1 MSVVSE
7 NTMGRPDGSD
17 DRPERSKAALLAAA
31 VLLVVVIG
39 LVLVFGIARPPAL
52 PSLAEQ
58 PDPAPPAA
66 VAWTSYDTEDGP
78 CLQIATSDGGTEKLD
93 CNLEGEVWAWDD
105 AGIVVYTYGPR
116 DHLEVIDPATG
127 ELVERREARGEG
139 AAGPPDGGV
148 RSRTTDGILTV
159 TRDDT
164 RDVLWEVDAPEGYRV
179 SSGAVSPDGAWV
191 AMFDSAER
199 LLLVPAD
206 GSSDPRVWAEG
217 TTEWGTPVWEGTPLP
232 PPTS

>member
-1 MSVVSE
+1 
-7 NTMGRPDGSD
+7 
-17 DRPERSKAALLAAA
+17 
-31 VLLVVVIG
+31 
-39 LVLVFGIARPPAL
+39 
-52 PSLAEQ
+52 
-58 PDPAPPAA
+58 

-93 CNLEGEVWAWDD
+93 CSLEGEVWAWDD